1 MMLGSQLYCIYVN
14 GINHYNSNILP
25 FPDDTTMFLSHSDI
39 KPLYDEAYQQINQPC
54 EWFRLTNCH

>member
-1 MMLGSQLYCIYVN
+1 MLGSQLYCIYVN
-14 GINHYNSNILP
+14 GINHYYNSNILP

-39 KPLYDEAYQQINQPC
+39 KTLYDEAYQHINQPC